1 MRRTRRSTALLLALL
16 AIPAIGC
23 DDAPTAPDALVVA
36 AETGHALRIAAQLPT
51 LPRLVERVLAVDGAS
66 GDGAIAAR
74 TPDTRSDLQQARSL
88 WIDAEA
94 TGPGREGA
102 ALREAAYGLASPALA
117 AALGPDALLAVRDTL
132 ARWVRLADAAF
143 GELGLEG
150 VSAAIAEGRARLDDA
165 RARLDEGDD
174 VAAAD
179 AILRAADRL
188 RETTPGAVAG
198 RLIREGERALLR
210 ATPGA
215 GSAGSPAA
223 DSLAIA
229 HRRADRL
236 LRKAREALA
245 DGDDVRAIRRA
256 FYAGQLLGIR

>member
-1 MRRTRRSTALLLALL
+1 FYVRCPPTTQSSTLCLH
-16 AIPAIGC
+16 
-23 DDAPTAPDALVVA
+23 DALP
-36 AETGHALRIAAQLPT
+36 IF
-51 LPRLVERVLAVDGAS
+51 
-66 GDGAIAAR
+66 
-74 TPDTRSDLQQARSL
+74 
-88 WIDAEA
+88 DAEA

-179 AILRAADRL
+179 AI
-188 RETTPGAVAG
+188 
-198 RLIREGERALLR
+198 
-210 ATPGA
+210 
-215 GSAGSPAA
+215 
-223 DSLAIA
+223 
-229 HRRADRL
+229 RRAEIGR
-236 LRKAREALA
+236 
-245 DGDDVRAIRRA
+245 
-256 FYAGQLLGIR
+256 